1 MFRSTLA
8 ALLAISLASVSAGGA
23 VQQRQ
28 QQPTVVIL
36 VRHAEKATADPQDRD
51 PPLTPAGEQ
60 RARDLW
66 DAVRGSGVSA
76 VITTEL
82 RRTRMTAQPTAD
94 ALHLTPEVV
103 PASAQQGRTAGAVAD
118 LVRRR
123 HAGQTVLVV
132 GHSNTIPETIVAL
145 GGASPGGDICDS
157 QYGNLFVVVIR
168 PRAPSSVTHAHYGAP
183 DPPGG
188 AGCVNGIMH
197 R

>member
-1 MFRSTLA
+1 MA
-8 ALLAISLASVSAGGA
+8 ALLAITLAGAGPA
-23 VQQRQ
+23 ARQRQ
-28 QQPTVVIL
+28 EQPTVVIL
-36 VRHAEKATADPQDRD
+36 VRHAEKATADQQDRD

-66 DAVRGSGVSA
+66 EAVRGAGVNA
-76 VITTEL
+76 IVTTEL
-82 RRTRMTAQPTAD
+82 RRTRLTAQPSAD
-94 ALHLTPEVV
+94 SLHLTSEVV
-103 PASAQQGRTAGAVAD
+103 PASAQTASAVAD

-132 GHSNTIPETIVAL
+132 GHSNTVPQTIVAL

-168 PRAPSSVTHAHYGAP
+168 SRGPTSVTHAHYGAP

-188 AGCVNGIMH
+188 AGCVNGIQ
-197 R
+197 RR